1 MFKDFFLMV
10 IPSQYISAMRSI
22 SSISYSSLL
31 LKMSW
36 FSVTVKRIERV
47 QPVYLVN
54 LWTSKRDTTI
64 FGSYMTDQAKSV
76 KDNWAIVLTDTNET
90 KLMNLQIISYIPL
103 ALSVI
108 FCVTHILPRGFL
120 SVFHRLLNDSIDL
133 DAERAFGSGLFLIL
147 KPEENIILFP
157 HMFSVAI

>member
-157 HMFSVAI
+157 HMFSVEI

>member
-1 MFKDFFLMV
+1 MFKYFFLMV

-76 KDNWAIVLTDTNET
+76 KDNWAIVVTDTNET

-157 HMFSVAI
+157 HMFSVEI

>member
-22 SSISYSSLL
+22 SSISYSSLF

-76 KDNWAIVLTDTNET
+76 KDNWDIVLTDTNET

>member
-76 KDNWAIVLTDTNET
+76 KDNWDIVLTDTNET

>member
-90 KLMNLQIISYIPL
+90 KFMNLQIISYIPL

>member
-1 MFKDFFLMV
+1 
-10 IPSQYISAMRSI
+10 
-22 SSISYSSLL
+22 
-31 LKMSW
+31 
-36 FSVTVKRIERV
+36 
-47 QPVYLVN
+47 
-54 LWTSKRDTTI
+54 
-64 FGSYMTDQAKSV
+64 MTDQAKSV
-76 KDNWAIVLTDTNET
+76 KDNWDIVLTDTNET

-133 DAERAFGSGLFLIL
+133 DAERAFGSGLFLKL

>member
-36 FSVTVKRIERV
+36 FSVTVKKIERV

-76 KDNWAIVLTDTNET
+76 KDNWDIVLTDTNET

-157 HMFSVAI
+157 HMFSVEI

>member
-1 MFKDFFLMV
+1 MFKDFFVMV

-76 KDNWAIVLTDTNET
+76 KDNWDIVLTDTNET

-147 KPEENIILFP
+147 KPEETIILFP

>member
-1 MFKDFFLMV
+1 
-10 IPSQYISAMRSI
+10 
-22 SSISYSSLL
+22 
-31 LKMSW
+31 
-36 FSVTVKRIERV
+36 
-47 QPVYLVN
+47 
-54 LWTSKRDTTI
+54 
-64 FGSYMTDQAKSV
+64 MTDQAKSV
-76 KDNWAIVLTDTNET
+76 KDNWDIVLTDTNET

-108 FCVTHILPRGFL
+108 FCVTYILPRGFL

>member
-10 IPSQYISAMRSI
+10 IPSQYISAMRST

-76 KDNWAIVLTDTNET
+76 KDNWDIVLTDTNET

>member
-76 KDNWAIVLTDTNET
+76 KDNWDIVLTDTNET

-120 SVFHRLLNDSIDL
+120 SVFHRLLKDSIDL

>member
-1 MFKDFFLMV
+1 MFKDFSLMV

-22 SSISYSSLL
+22 SSISYSSLS

-36 FSVTVKRIERV
+36 FSITVKRIERV
-47 QPVYLVN
+47 QSVYLVN

-76 KDNWAIVLTDTNET
+76 KDNWDIVLTDTNET

>member
-36 FSVTVKRIERV
+36 FSVTVKTIERV

>member
-31 LKMSW
+31 LKMCW

-76 KDNWAIVLTDTNET
+76 KDNWDIVLTDTNET

-157 HMFSVAI
+157 RMFSVAI